1 MIETSRDPT
10 GSLWGLTASTAST
23 THARSHLG
31 SGPRWQHRR
40 TLRCSEMKIEQDLGL
55 SNRFILYYRR
65 VVNTKPWDIPNFE
78 PFAICGDSDTNYLG
92 KNKKMCKTPVWLIL
106 VVVKSQSVFQ
116 SEPHVGKGLP
126 SHQPT
131 VVCYVSI
138 RSSLAPSAQLVISFN
153 YIQPQSISHG
163 HPPWRLV

>member
-1 MIETSRDPT
+1 MPGATWDLVLA
-10 GSLWGLTASTAST
+10 GNTA
-23 THARSHLG
+23 
-31 SGPRWQHRR
+31 GPCDALKWR
-40 TLRCSEMKIEQDLGL
+40 LNKIWDSQ
-55 SNRFILYYRR
+55 NRFILYYRR